1 MQVHTFIRDKVRPIL
16 VSVGLDMDSRI
27 LTFNFSKPVSV
38 KSVDLT
44 QLTLQ
49 SDESPQTTTEYIKFS
64 SLLAA
69 VLTQH
74 DSNIIQIFIEQSAF
88 FAIKHFPNLG
98 KSVYT
103 TYVAISNAFVTDT
116 VVPQPNLVFEI
127 TNAAALQVC
136 TDTVHVHVSSK

>member
-1 MQVHTFIRDKVRPIL
+1 MKVRTFIHDTVRPIL

-38 KSVDLT
+38 SSIKLN

-49 SDESPQTTTEYIKFS
+49 SDETTQISTEFVKFS
-64 SLLAA
+64 PVLGT

-98 KSVYT
+98 KSVGT
-103 TYVAISNAFVTDT
+103 TYVAISNKFVTDT
-116 VVPQPNLVFEI
+116 VLPQPNQVFEI
-127 TNAAALQVC
+127 TNAAALKVC
-136 TDTVHVHVSSK
+136 MDICCMSAS